1 MRLDLPDDANLG
13 DLCLALAQLG
23 LVLTGEIKSD
33 GTWVVR
39 RA

>member
-1 MRLDLPDDANLG
+1 MRLDLPDDA
-13 DLCLALAQLG
+13 DLAALCAALVQLG

-33 GTWVVR
+33 RTWVVR